1 MNLLRRAIFLT
12 ENLNKGGNNYFT
24 LHQNPNIAKDS
35 LVPIMS
41 TDRELIP
48 SNGSK
53 LGHSF
58 SSTKSLNVAPL
69 TFP

>member
-1 MNLLRRAIFLT
+1 MNLWRRAIFLET
-12 ENLNKGGNNYFT
+12 IILQ

-48 SNGSK
+48 LNGSK